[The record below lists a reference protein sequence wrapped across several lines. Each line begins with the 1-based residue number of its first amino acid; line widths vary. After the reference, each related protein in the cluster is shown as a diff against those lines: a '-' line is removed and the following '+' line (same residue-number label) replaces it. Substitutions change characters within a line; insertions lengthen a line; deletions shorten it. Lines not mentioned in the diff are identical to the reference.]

1 MPLSRI
7 LSVIRPNPKTGPNP
21 VRPDRKGRVWR
32 FLKKALLALIGIG
45 AIGVFSLTI
54 FLAWVSRDLPD
65 PDTLSSQEIPQSTK
79 IYDRTGTQLLY
90 ELHGDEKRTL
100 VKIQD
105 IPPNMQHATI
115 AIEDRNFYTHHG
127 VYWKGLIR
135 AFGNSIL
142 TGTSVRGTSTLT
154 QQLVKNAILTN
165 ERSLMRKAKEFIL
178 ALQIERTFSKDQIL
192 QLYLNEIPYGS
203 TIYGIESASQ
213 TYFGK
218 PAKELSLD
226 ESALLASV
234 PQAPDRYSPYGT
246 GTRGDNRSRL
256 VVRQHYV
263 LDMMAEEGY
272 ITKDEAEAAKAIK
285 TLDKLKPKTY
295 DSLKAPHFVLEVRRQ
310 LEEAYGLK
318 RSEEGGFKVI
328 TTLDWAKQQVAEQE
342 VVKGVDARG
351 KAYKF
356 TNAALVSLD
365 PKTGQVLAMV
375 GSKDFDNDE
384 IKGKFNVILDGAR
397 QPGSSFKPIVYALA
411 FARGYLPQTMLWDV
425 DTVFRTD
432 SGNYSPRDYDFKQRG
447 PLSMR
452 MSLQNSLN
460 TPAVKTL
467 YLVGLGRVLDF
478 TERLGYTTLSDRSN
492 FGLSLALGA
501 GEVRPIEHASTFAAF
516 ANDGVRMPVSS
527 ILKVEDHDG
536 TVLQEWK
543 PSEGTRVLDSQAAR
557 LLADVM
563 SDNQARSL
571 VFSAAARNYLTLP
584 DRPVAAK
591 TGTTNNFN
599 DAWTVGFTPNLATV
613 VWVGNSDGKEMSRGA
628 DGSVVAAPIWGGYM
642 KQVMKSMPVE
652 RFKAPE
658 AATTDKPALLGT
670 AIMQKVRVV
679 KTSGYLATDLT
690 PPELVEERTF
700 YAPHEILHYIDKDD
714 PTGASPNNPASDPQY
729 ENWERA
735 VQLWV
740 SKSTSTQ
747 FGPPPTE
754 TDVQHTPEMQPVVSI
769 LTPANEESVSNRVLG
784 VQVSATTPRTIQQY
798 EVFLNGQT
806 IGNANGANFSVILPQ
821 DLVAGRHTLTI
832 TAIDDIGNKGE
843 ASVAINYLTTGS
855 SAPTGQPGTP
865 PTDTGITNVNAL
877 LNNETGNP

>member
-1 MPLSRI
+1 MLMPLSRI
-7 LSVIRPNPKTGPNP
+7 LSSIRPKPKLGPNAP
-21 VRPDRKGRVWR
+21 RPDRKGRIWR
-32 FLKKALLALIGIG
+32 FIKKALLILIGVG
-45 AIGVFSLTI
+45 AVGVFCFTI

-65 PDTLSSQEIPQSTK
+65 PDTLSTQNIPQSTK

-105 IPPNMQHATI
+105 IPLNMQHATI

-127 VYWKGLIR
+127 IYWKGLIR

-142 TGTSVRGTSTLT
+142 TASRVRGTSTLT

-203 TIYGIESASQ
+203 TMYGIESAAQ

-218 PAKELSLD
+218 PAKELTLD

-234 PQAPDRYSPYGT
+234 PQAPDLYSPYGT
-246 GTRGDNRSRL
+246 GTRGDNRARL
-256 VVRQHYV
+256 IVRQHYV

-272 ITKDEAEAAKAIK
+272 ITKDEAEAAKLIK
-285 TLDKLKPKTY
+285 TLDKLKPQTY
-295 DSLKAPHFVLEVRRQ
+295 DSLKAPHFVLYVRSQ

-318 RSEEGGFKVI
+318 RAEEGGFKVI
-328 TTLDWAKQQVAEQE
+328 TTLDWNKQQIAEQE
-342 VVKGVDARG
+342 VVKGVEARG

-365 PKTGQVLAMV
+365 PKTGQILALV
-375 GSKDFDNDE
+375 GSKDFDDNE
-384 IKGKFNVILDGAR
+384 IKGKFDVIMNGSR

-411 FARGYLPQTMLWDV
+411 FARGYLPQTMVWDV
-425 DTVFRTD
+425 DTVFKTD
-432 SGNYSPRDYDFKQRG
+432 SGNYTPRNYDFRQRG
-447 PLSMR
+447 PITLRSA
-452 MSLQNSLN
+452 LQNSLN

-478 TERLGYTTLSDRSN
+478 TEKLGYTTLTNRSN
-492 FGLSLALGA
+492 FGLSLALGG
-501 GEVRPIEHASTFAAF
+501 GEVRPIEHASAFAAF
-516 ANDGVRMPVSS
+516 ANDGIRQPVVS
-527 ILKVEDHDG
+527 ILRVEDHDG
-536 TVLQEWK
+536 VVLDEWK
-543 PSEGTRVLDSQAAR
+543 ASEGTRVIDAQAAR

-571 VFSAAARNYLTLP
+571 VFSPAARGYLTLA

-591 TGTTNNFN
+591 TGTTNNFK

-642 KQVMKSMPVE
+642 KQATKGMAIE
-652 RFKAPE
+652 RFKTPE
-658 AATTDKPALLGT
+658 APTTDKPALLGT
-670 AIMQKVRVV
+670 AIAQKFRVV
-679 KTSGYLATDLT
+679 KATGRLASDST
-690 PPELVEERTF
+690 PEDLVEDRI
-700 YAPHEILHYIDKDD
+700 YYQPHEILYYIDKDD
-714 PTGASPNNPASDPQY
+714 PTGASPSNPAQDPQF
-729 ENWERA
+729 ESWERA

-740 SKSTSTQ
+740 SKATSTQ

-754 TDVQHTPEMQPVVSI
+754 VDDQHTPEMQPVVTIVS
-769 LTPANEESVSNRVLG
+769 PQMGESVNARLL
-784 VQVSATTPRTIQQY
+784 QMQISAATPRVIQMY
-798 EVFLNGQT
+798 EILLNGQT
-806 IGNANGANFSVILPQ
+806 IGTANGNAFSIILPQ
-821 DLVAGRHTLTI
+821 DLVAGRHTLTVI
-832 TAIDDIGNKGE
+832 AIDDVGNRGQAE
-843 ASVAINYLTTGS
+843 VAINYLGTTD
-855 SAPTGQPGTP
+855 PVP
-865 PTDTGITNVNAL
+865 PTNTGITTIDSL
-877 LNNETGNP
+877 IQSFSPSP

>member
-1 MPLSRI
+1 MALSRI
-7 LSVIRPNPKTGPNP
+7 LSRTRPGAPSGPQP
-21 VRPDRKGRVWR
+21 SRSDRKGRIWR
-32 FLKKALLALIGIG
+32 FVKKAFLACVGIG
-45 AIGVFSLTI
+45 AIGVFSFTI
-54 FLAWVSRDLPD
+54 FLAWVSRDLPN
-65 PDTLSSQEIPQSTK
+65 PDTLSTQEIPQSTK
-79 IYDRTGTQLLY
+79 IYDRTGTNLLY

-105 IPPNMQHATI
+105 IPLNMQHATI

-127 VYWKGLIR
+127 VYWKGLVR

-142 TGTSVRGTSTLT
+142 TRTSVRGTSTLT

-203 TIYGIESASQ
+203 TIYGIESAAQ

-218 PAKELSLD
+218 PAKDLTLD
-226 ESALLASV
+226 EAALLASV

-256 VVRQHYV
+256 IVRQHYV

-272 ITKDEAEAAKAIK
+272 ITKEEAEAAKAIK

-328 TTLDWAKQQVAEQE
+328 TTLDWEKQQIAEQE
-342 VVKGVDARG
+342 VKKGVEARG

-365 PKTGQVLAMV
+365 PKTGQVLALV
-375 GSKDFDNDE
+375 GSKDFNDDE
-384 IKGKFNVILDGAR
+384 IKGKFDVILNGAR

-411 FARGYLPQTMLWDV
+411 FARGYLPQTLVWDV

-432 SGNYSPRDYDFKQRG
+432 SGNYTPKNYDFKQHG
-447 PLSMR
+447 PI
-452 MSLQNSLN
+452 SLRQALQSSLN

-501 GEVRPIEHASTFAAF
+501 GEVRPIEHAVTFAAF
-516 ANDGVRMPVSS
+516 ANDGIRMPVSF

-543 PSEGTRVLDSQAAR
+543 PTEGTRVIDSQATR
-557 LLADVM
+557 QLADVM

-571 VFSAAARNYLTLP
+571 VFSAAARNHLTLA

-591 TGTTNNFN
+591 TGTTNSFN

-628 DGSVVAAPIWGGYM
+628 DGSVIAAPIWGGYM
-642 KQVMKSMPVE
+642 KQVTKSMPVE

-658 AATTDKPALLGT
+658 TPTTDKPALLGT
-670 AIMQKVRVV
+670 AFMQKVKVV
-679 KTSGYLATDLT
+679 KSSGYLATDLT
-690 PPELVEERTF
+690 PPDLVEERIYYT
-700 YAPHEILHYIDKDD
+700 PHEILHYLDKDD
-714 PTGASPNNPASDPQY
+714 PTGAPPSNPASDPQY

-740 SKSTSTQ
+740 SKTTSTQ

-754 TDVQHTPEMQPVVSI
+754 TDDQHTPEMQPIVSI
-769 LTPANEESVSNRVLG
+769 ILPANEESVNNRLLP
-784 VQVSATTPRTIQQY
+784 VQVSATTPRIIQQY
-798 EVFLNGQT
+798 EVLLNGQVIGT
-806 IGNANGANFSVILPQ
+806 ANGNAFSVILPQ

-832 TAIDDIGNKGE
+832 AAIDDIGNRGD
-843 ASVAINYLTTGS
+843 ASVAINYLMP
-855 SAPTGQPGTP
+855 SAAPSDP
-865 PTDTGITNVNAL
+865 PTDTGISTIDAL
-877 LNNETGNP
+877 LNTSGTGRPF